1 MSNIT
6 ERKYSFE
13 DFSNISTAGGPVW
26 HSSKDLHYF
35 ISNKEEFYQIFQLN
49 IQDTANPTKLTNMAN
64 RTTVPMISNSGLIY
78 FLSDV
83 GGDENWQL
91 FELNPETKVIN
102 RLTDLMDRKHQLN
115 FVTDKQIIFS
125 ANRDDKKKFDVYS
138 YSFANKKIQLLLNS
152 PLEGLLSAESM
163 SDDENKLLLT
173 EDISVNIEKFN
184 IFDLIRKHL
193 ELISITNE
201 GWWGSGK
208 FLDSTT
214 VLCLTNKD
222 REFHSLALLDIEK
235 NSFSYLETENWE
247 TEYFAFDKNTKSL
260 AWSKNVDGYS
270 KLFIGTLENNKITG
284 INELSLPE
292 KSVIS
297 AGDLR
302 SFLSPLAFNCDATKL
317 AIALDSSTM
326 NQNVWVVELQ
336 ENSSKTFKNTSNIV
350 SEVID
355 SSVFVSESLHKIKSF
370 DGLEFSSY
378 LVLPSISNSKK
389 YPCVI
394 MIHGGPEGQKRPNF
408 KP

>member
-26 HSSKDLHYF
+26 HSSKDLLYF

-173 EDISVNIEKFN
+173 EDISVNIEKFY
-184 IFDLIRKHL
+184 IFDLISKHL

-260 AWSKNVDGYS
+260 AWS
-270 KLFIGTLENNKITG
+270 
-284 INELSLPE
+284 
-292 KSVIS
+292 
-297 AGDLR
+297 
-302 SFLSPLAFNCDATKL
+302 
-317 AIALDSSTM
+317 
-326 NQNVWVVELQ
+326 
-336 ENSSKTFKNTSNIV
+336 
-350 SEVID
+350 
-355 SSVFVSESLHKIKSF
+355 
-370 DGLEFSSY
+370 
-378 LVLPSISNSKK
+378 
-389 YPCVI
+389 
-394 MIHGGPEGQKRPNF
+394 
-408 KP
+408 